1 MGAMPRLF
9 SFPQEKIPM
18 TRRTLPT
25 LALVAVLAGGA
36 AVALGPIVADAQ
48 SQQQTQQPAG
58 QRPDRAA
65 FDPGRHIEGRI
76 AYLKTELKITDAQ
89 QPLFDAVANLLRDN
103 AKATHDAFQSLRGD
117 RNQPQTALAR
127 MEARAK
133 VAQLRADGEAKM
145 LAAFRPLYQ
154 AMSPDQQK
162 AADEMFEHHG
172 HGHGHFG
179 R

>member
-1 MGAMPRLF
+1 
-9 SFPQEKIPM
+9 M
-18 TRRTLPT
+18 TRRTLT
-25 LALVAVLAGGA
+25 ALALVAALAGGT
-36 AVALGPIVADAQ
+36 AVAVGPIVADAQ
-48 SQQQTQQPAG
+48 SQQQQPAHH
-58 QRPDRAA
+58 AA

-89 QPLFDAVANLLRDN
+89 APLFDTVANVMREN
-103 AKATHDAFQSLRGD
+103 AKAMGDAVRSLRGD
-117 RNQPQTALAR
+117 PNQPRTALTR
-127 MEARAK
+127 LEARAK
-133 VAQLRADGEAKM
+133 FAQLRADGEGKM

-162 AADEMFEHHG
+162 AADEMFGHHG

>member
-1 MGAMPRLF
+1 M
-9 SFPQEKIPM
+9 I
-18 TRRTLPT
+18 RRTLPA
-25 LALVAVLAGGA
+25 LALAAILAGGA

-48 SQQQTQQPAG
+48 SQQQTQDRQQPK
-58 QRPDRAA
+58 RTA

-89 QPLFDAVANLLRDN
+89 QPLFDAVANAMRDN
-103 AKATHDAFQSLRGD
+103 AKAMHEAFQGLRGD
-117 RNQPQTALAR
+117 RSQPQTALSR

-133 VAQLRADGEAKM
+133 VAQLRADSDAKM

-162 AADEMFEHHG
+162 AADEMFGHHG
-172 HGHGHFG
+172 HGHHFF
-179 R
+179 RR

>member
-1 MGAMPRLF
+1 M
-9 SFPQEKIPM
+9 I
-18 TRRTLPT
+18 RRTLPA
-25 LALVAVLAGGA
+25 LALAAVLAGGA

-48 SQQQTQQPAG
+48 SQQTPQQQP

-76 AYLKTELKITDAQ
+76 AYLKAELKITDAQ
-89 QPLFDAVANLLRDN
+89 QPQFDAVANVMRDN
-103 AKATHDAFQSLRGD
+103 AKAMHDAFQSLRGD
-117 RNQPQTALAR
+117 RSQPQTALSR

-133 VAQLRADGEAKM
+133 FAQLRADDEAKM

-162 AADEMFEHHG
+162 VADEMFEHHG
-172 HGHGHFG
+172 HGHFF
-179 R
+179 RR

>member
-1 MGAMPRLF
+1 MF
-9 SFPQEKIPM
+9 
-18 TRRTLPT
+18 RRTLPA
-25 LALVAVLAGGA
+25 LALAAVLAGGA

-48 SQQQTQQPAG
+48 SQQTPQQP

-89 QPLFDAVANLLRDN
+89 QPQFDALANVMRDN
-103 AKATHDAFQSLRGD
+103 AKAMHDAFQTLRGD
-117 RNQPQTALAR
+117 RSQPQTALSR

-133 VAQLRADGEAKM
+133 FAQLRADGDAKM

-154 AMSPDQQK
+154 AMSPEQQK
-162 AADEMFEHHG
+162 AADEMLAHHD
-172 HGHGHFG
+172 HGHFF
-179 R
+179 RR

>member
-1 MGAMPRLF
+1 
-9 SFPQEKIPM
+9 M
-18 TRRTLPT
+18 TRRTLT
-25 LALVAVLAGGA
+25 ALALVAALAGGT
-36 AVALGPIVADAQ
+36 AVAVGPMVADAQ
-48 SQQQTQQPAG
+48 SQQQQPAH
-58 QRPDRAA
+58 RAA

-89 QPLFDAVANLLRDN
+89 APLFDAVANVMREN
-103 AKATHDAFQSLRGD
+103 AKAMGDAARSLRGD
-117 RNQPQTALAR
+117 PNQPRTALTR
-127 MEARAK
+127 LEARAK
-133 VAQLRADGEAKM
+133 FAQLRADDEGKM

-162 AADEMFEHHG
+162 AADEMFAHHG

>member
-1 MGAMPRLF
+1 M
-9 SFPQEKIPM
+9 I
-18 TRRTLPT
+18 RRTLPA
-25 LALVAVLAGGA
+25 LALAALLAGGA

-48 SQQQTQQPAG
+48 SQQTQQQPG

-89 QPLFDAVANLLRDN
+89 QTLFDAVANALRDN
-103 AKATHDAFQSLRGD
+103 VQAMRVAFQGMRGD
-117 RNQPQTALAR
+117 QSQPRTALSR

-133 VAQLRADGEAKM
+133 FAQFRADSETKM
-145 LAAFRPLYQ
+145 LAAFRPLYE

-162 AADEMFEHHG
+162 SADEMFGHHG
-172 HGHGHFG
+172 HGHFFH

>member
-1 MGAMPRLF
+1 MF
-9 SFPQEKIPM
+9 
-18 TRRTLPT
+18 RRTLPA
-25 LALVAVLAGGA
+25 LALAAVLAGGA

-48 SQQQTQQPAG
+48 SQQSPQQP

-89 QPLFDAVANLLRDN
+89 QSAFDAVANVMRDN
-103 AKATHDAFQSLRGD
+103 AKSMHDAFQSLRGD
-117 RNQPQTALAR
+117 RGQPQTALSR

-133 VAQLRADGEAKM
+133 FARLRADGEAQM

-162 AADEMFEHHG
+162 SADEMLGHHD
-172 HGHGHFG
+172 HGHFF
-179 R
+179 RH